1 MLHIE
6 TKRTHSV
13 HRIYTQQNSAN
24 KSKGSNLLRLHTDKD
39 MTHNSVE
46 VSSAQKTRLTLPEL
60 GELRT
65 GPRYTLLSGDY
76 F

>member
-13 HRIYTQQNSAN
+13 HRIYTQQNSAS
-24 KSKGSNLLRLHTDKD
+24 KPKGSNLLRLHTDKD
-39 MTHNSVE
+39 MTHNSVDT
-46 VSSAQKTRLTLPEL
+46 SSAQKTRLTLPEL

-65 GPRYTLLSGDY
+65 GAGYTLLSGY
-76 F
+76 CF